1 MKEFRYRVES
11 PSTHKVFRAENEE
24 EFSVDK
30 MWTLYRGWLTN
41 GTQKKGRESFCNWTL
56 EIKYCQLYQ

>member
-1 MKEFRYRVES
+1 MKEFRYQVES

-30 MWTLYRGWLTN
+30 MWTLYTGWLTN
-41 GTQKKGRESFCNWTL
+41 GTQKKGERAFV
-56 EIKYCQLYQ
+56 IGP